1 MQAQKEL
8 KLLKEAKAEITK
20 LKQTEKWWKD
30 YENWLYLPTGL
41 NLHYI
46 EFGPKTGLPIVFCHG
61 WPDFWFT
68 FRHQI
73 QFLGKH
79 GFRTFALDQRGFGF
93 SSGNFPNRQDFQ
105 HKYICGDLIA
115 FLDILK
121 IEKTFLVG
129 HDWGGSIVWAI
140 AFHYPEKVL
149 GVAAICTP
157 FFSSSTRK
165 KSTQ

>member
-68 FRHQI
+68 FRHQVSNI
-73 QFLGKH
+73 KLFFEANFL
-79 GFRTFALDQRGFGF
+79 
-93 SSGNFPNRQDFQ
+93 
-105 HKYICGDLIA
+105 
-115 FLDILK
+115 
-121 IEKTFLVG
+121 
-129 HDWGGSIVWAI
+129 
-140 AFHYPEKVL
+140 
-149 GVAAICTP
+149 
-157 FFSSSTRK
+157 
-165 KSTQ
+165 